1 MAAPILIVDDD
12 ERIRTSLSEALE
24 RDGWTVRTAASGE
37 AALSEVAEVPPAV
50 VLADVRMEG
59 MSGLE
64 LLRLL
69 RERAPDVDVVIMTA
83 HQDLPTVG
91 AAMREGAVE
100 FLVKPLELSELRK
113 LLSRV
118 RDDRK
123 LREAGPRGSPPT
135 DASAGEVTLPSTPEL
150 VGRHPRMIEVFKLA
164 GQVAPTTSTVL
175 IRGESG
181 TGKELVARWIHD
193 NSPRAAEPFVAVN
206 CTALPGSLLETELF
220 GHVRG
225 AFTGAVSD
233 RRGRFALARRGTL
246 FLDEIGDTSVDF
258 QAKLLRVLEDGVFQ
272 PVGAEETERTDA
284 RVLAATHRDLEA
296 QVEEGAFRD
305 DLYYRLRVVEIEL
318 PPLRKRRDDI
328 PAIVDHLVERSAR
341 KGGRPMPTVSE
352 EALGTLVARTWPGN
366 VRELKNCLERAVLM
380 AAGGVIRPEHVEA
393 LREETALERPSP
405 ELKATGEGGGA
416 GGLRPLEAVERAHVA
431 HVLRTTRGNK
441 SRAAE
446 ILEISRPRLDR
457 LIKKHDLGHLAPGRR
472 G

>member
-1 MAAPILIVDDD
+1 MAPPILIVDDD

-24 RDGWTVRTAASGE
+24 RDGWAVRTAASGE
-37 AALSEVAEVPPAV
+37 AALSEVADTRPAV
-50 VLADVRMEG
+50 VLADVRMQG

-69 RERAPDVDVVIMTA
+69 RERAPDIDVVIMTA

-91 AAMREGAVE
+91 AAMREGAIE

-118 RDDRK
+118 RDDRELRGVGPRE
-123 LREAGPRGSPPT
+123 LREADSGVAEDDAPP
-135 DASAGEVTLPSTPEL
+135 SAPEL

-193 NSPRAAEPFVAVN
+193 NSPRATEPFVAVN

-272 PVGAEETERTDA
+272 PVGAEEAEQTDA

-296 QVEEGAFRD
+296 QVEEGTFRD

-318 PPLRKRRDDI
+318 PPLRERRDDI
-328 PAIVDHLVERSAR
+328 PAIVDHLARRSAR
-341 KGGRPMPTVSE
+341 KVRRPLPTVSD
-352 EALGTLVARTWPGN
+352 EALSALLARDWPGN
-366 VRELKNCLERAVLM
+366 VRELKNCLERAVLT
-380 AAGGVIRPEHVEA
+380 AAGGVIRREHVEP
-393 LREETALERPSP
+393 LRQEEPRES
-405 ELKATGEGGGA
+405 ATGMMDRADQLHTLDAIEG
-416 GGLRPLEAVERAHVA
+416 EHIA

-457 LIKKHDLGHLAPGRR
+457 LIKKHGLGHLAPGRR
-472 G
+472 E

>member
-37 AALSEVAEVPPAV
+37 SALSQVAEVLPAV
-50 VLADVRMEG
+50 VLADVRMKG

-69 RERAPDVDVVIMTA
+69 RERAPEIDVVIMTA

-100 FLVKPLELSELRK
+100 FLVKPLELSELRR

-118 RDDRK
+118 RDDRE
-123 LREAGPRGSPPT
+123 LRGIRPGSRPT
-135 DASAGEVTLPSTPEL
+135 DSSEVEASRATTVEL
-150 VGRHPRMIEVFKLA
+150 VGHHPLMIEVFKLA
-164 GQVAPTTSTVL
+164 GQVASSTSTVL

-225 AFTGAVSD
+225 AFTGAVAD

-246 FLDEIGDTSVDF
+246 LLDEIGDTSVDF

-272 PVGAEETERTDA
+272 PVGAERAERTDA

-296 QVEEGAFRD
+296 LVEEGAFRK
-305 DLYYRLRVVEIEL
+305 DLYYRLRVVEIQI
-318 PPLRKRRDDI
+318 PPLRERRDDV
-328 PAIVDHLVERSAR
+328 PAIVDHLVHRSALEL
-341 KGGRPMPTVSE
+341 GRPVPAVAEDAMG
-352 EALGTLVARTWPGN
+352 ALVAREWPGN

-380 AAGGVIRPEHVEA
+380 AAGGVIRPEHVEG
-393 LREETALERPSP
+393 LRDGTPPGSPVGEEAAPGR
-405 ELKATGEGGGA
+405 
-416 GGLRPLEAVERAHVA
+416 LRPLDAAESAHVA
-431 HVLRTTRGNK
+431 HVLRATRGNK

-472 G
+472 D